1 MPRSAHF
8 QVDPRLAA
16 LLGEG
21 YRTTEAALKE
31 LVDNAWDADAENVW
45 ITLPT
50 NPVTADAIVVRDD
63 GSGMTTNEVE
73 HEYLNIASDRRSRKG
88 ETTPLHKRKVKGRK
102 GIGKFA
108 GLAAADHMR
117 VETTARQRTTAIS
130 LDKVMLLAAR
140 RDIEKVALPL
150 DETDA
155 VPGAKGTTIT
165 LTSLNQNLN
174 FPTEEALRAALVHEY
189 GRAKDFA
196 ITVNGSLLTVEDLP
210 GPGFTHEEVLA
221 QGATAVLRFKIADGT
236 RAPKQPGIVLKVAG
250 KVVGPPSFFGLEQDE
265 DIPGRVRKRLYGEVE
280 VDALEDFVTADWGA
294 VIENSK
300 LFQQVRGWVAG
311 HARTALYS
319 THKRDI
325 DLQRARLQREINRRL
340 EKLPEHRRAF
350 AQAAI
355 ERVLSK
361 FYWDRE
367 DRRKAI
373 AEVVLDALEHDEY
386 WTVLHRIH
394 EARDNDVCV
403 FADALGQFGLLDLAL
418 IAQRAT
424 YRLTFLDGLDKL
436 IADARTVEKDVH
448 TAIEQSLWVLGPKY
462 ALMASNRTLTRIVS
476 EYLDKTYTGTRAAK
490 RPDLLLAD
498 DFSDRYLLI
507 EFKRPSHP
515 LGREDAAQAQ
525 IYRDE
530 LSPYVSAKPIDIVL
544 LAGKRDPGMDARY
557 DTVDLRFHTYGDVLS
572 RARSE
577 LNWLLKSLSAA

>member
-1 MPRSAHF
+1 MARSVHF

-31 LVDNAWDADAENVW
+31 LVDNAWDADAQRVW

-50 NPVTADAIVVRDD
+50 APLAAGAIVVRDD
-63 GSGMTTNEVE
+63 GCGMTPKEVE

-88 ETTPLHKRKVKGRK
+88 QLTPIYKRKVKGRK

-117 VETTARQRTTAIS
+117 IETTARARTTGVT
-130 LDKVMLLAAR
+130 LDKCALLQAQ

-150 DETDA
+150 DEIDA
-155 VPGAKGTTIT
+155 APDAKGTTIT
-165 LTSLNQNLN
+165 LTSLNQNLD
-174 FPTEEALRAALVHEY
+174 FPSEEALRALLIHEY

-196 ITVNGSLLTVEDLP
+196 IIVNGAILTVEDIP
-210 GPGFTHEEVLA
+210 GPGFNHEDDLGE
-221 QGATAVLRFKIADGT
+221 GASATLRFKVADGT
-236 RAPKQPGIVLKVAG
+236 RAPKQPGIVLKVGG

-265 DIPGRVRKRLYGEVE
+265 DIPDRIRNRLYGEVE

-300 LFQQVRGWVAG
+300 LYQRVRNWVLE
-311 HARTALYS
+311 HVRTALYS

-325 DLQRARLQREINRRL
+325 DLQRARLEREINRRL
-340 EKLPEHRRAF
+340 EQLPEHRRAF

-355 ERVLSK
+355 ERVLRK

-367 DRRKAI
+367 DRRKVI
-373 AEVVLDALEHDEY
+373 ANVVLDALEHDEY
-386 WTVLHRIH
+386 WAVVQHIH
-394 EARDNDVCV
+394 ETRDSDVAA
-403 FADALGQFGLLDLAL
+403 FAHALSQFALMDLAL

-436 IADARTVEKDVH
+436 ASDPRTLEKDIH
-448 TAIEQSLWVLGPKY
+448 TAIEQSLWVLGPRY
-462 ALMASNRTLTRIVS
+462 AMIASNRTLTRIVAN
-476 EYLDKTYTGTRAAK
+476 YLDKTYIGERADR

-498 DFSDRYLLI
+498 DFSDRYLLV
-507 EFKRPSHP
+507 EFKRPTHA

-525 IYRDE
+525 KYRDD
-530 LSPYVSAKPIDIVL
+530 LSRYLSAKPIDIIL
-544 LAGKRDPGMDARY
+544 LSGKRAVMDARY
-557 DTVDLRFHTYGDVLS
+557 DTDNLKFHTYGDVLS

-577 LNWLLKSLSAA
+577 LNWLLKTLSST